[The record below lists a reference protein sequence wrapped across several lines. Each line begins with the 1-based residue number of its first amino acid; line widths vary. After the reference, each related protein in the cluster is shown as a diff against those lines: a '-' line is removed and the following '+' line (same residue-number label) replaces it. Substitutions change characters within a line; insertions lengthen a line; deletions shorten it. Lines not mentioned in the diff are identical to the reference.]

1 MVLKHVIVKK
11 ISVFICL
18 LLVNI
23 AFSQEESLVISSEKS
38 ENGEVFVYAE
48 NTSYAPYTVTVNATL
63 TGFTADK
70 KLPVVQVVNGKSKE
84 LLLTLTMKPGLK
96 KYGYSFKS
104 NSYMGNAN
112 AKHNDAYTYWLP
124 FKKGGSYLVSQG
136 YYDNVSHHDVKALD
150 FSMVEGSKVYAMRE
164 GVVVDVKEDSE
175 KGCPSEE
182 CLKLSNFVTVL
193 HDDHSFAEYAHLK
206 KNGAAVKEGDKVNAG
221 DLIGYSGKTGWAT
234 GPHLHIEVYTR
245 NKPNQL
251 TSVSTYFNVNGER
264 VLLKKGDRPVNQ

>member
-1 MVLKHVIVKK
+1 MALKHILAKK
-11 ISVFICL
+11 ISGLMCL

-23 AFSQEESLVISSEKS
+23 AFSQQEHLVISSEKS
-38 ENGEVFVYAE
+38 EKGEVFVYAE
-48 NTSYAPYTVTVNATL
+48 NTSYAPYTVTVNTTL

-70 KLPVVQVVNGKSKE
+70 KLPVIKVVQGKTKE

-104 NSYMGNAN
+104 DSYMGDAN
-112 AKHNDAYTYWLP
+112 ARHNDSYTYQLP
-124 FKKGGSYLVSQG
+124 FKKGESYLVSQG
-136 YYDNVSHHDVKALD
+136 YYGNVSHHDIKALD
-150 FSMVEGSKVYAMRE
+150 FSMEEGTKVYAMRE
-164 GVVVDVKEDSE
+164 GIVVDVKEDSN

-193 HDDHSFAEYAHLK
+193 HDDHSFSEYAHLK
-206 KNGAAVKEGDKVNAG
+206 KNGAVVKEGDKVNAG

-234 GPHLHIEVYTR
+234 GPHLHIEIYTR

-251 TSVSTYFNVNGER
+251 TSVSTYFNVNGKKI
-264 VLLKKGDRPVNQ
+264 LLKKGDRPVNQ

>member
-164 GVVVDVKEDSE
+164 GVVVDVKEDSD